1 MDSTYFVEQVSGKK
15 TLSVLIEHPVKDFF
29 RTAILIFISMSVAWG
44 IWYLCMKQFGYWML
58 EIDGFN
64 DKKYKMPR
72 LWINIFIYS
81 IAIIYFNRNFKKIAT
96 KIVNLENKKYK

>member
-1 MDSTYFVEQVSGKK
+1 
-15 TLSVLIEHPVKDFF
+15 
-29 RTAILIFISMSVAWG
+29 
-44 IWYLCMKQFGYWML
+44 ML